1 MKLFKV
7 LAFNPDKQLLVKSSR
22 ELVDPL
28 KDKIW
33 PGPCEPTRQ
42 HIYKTTCP
50 YPETSFK
57 ATCPYPEVT
66 YRVTCFYV
74 GTGTESGDI
83 TYRTSSLY
91 PYGFVEE
98 MMSLSIDNGNA
109 KSTMGFRES
118 ISSGNFSDPAVSFVQ
133 QVIYS
138 AYEIPLESMD
148 SSLSE
153 VSVNMV
159 EQVGYIPYFDT
170 DSISGI
176 SISDPVVHMVG
187 LGIKWD
193 ASFDSLGSN
202 SISEISVDFKEVT

>member
-7 LAFNPDKQLLVKSSR
+7 LAFNPNKQLLVKSSR

-42 HIYKTTCP
+42 HTYKTTCP
-50 YPETSFK
+50 YPEASFK
-57 ATCPYPEVT
+57 TTCPYPEVT

-74 GTGTESGDI
+74 GDVGGDLVHE
-83 TYRTSSLY
+83 TSPLY

-98 MMSLSIDNGNA
+98 MVSLSIDNGNVRP
-109 KSTMGFRES
+109 MVGFRES
-118 ISSGNFSDPAVSFVQ
+118 ISSSNISDPAVSFVQ

-138 AYEIPLESMD
+138 AYGIPLESMD
-148 SSLSE
+148 SSFSD

-159 EQVGYIPYFDT
+159 GQVEYISYFDT
-170 DSISGI
+170 DSISSV

-202 SISEISVDFKEVT
+202 NISEISVDFKEVI